1 MKKPVDTGPMKSI
14 AKAFHEPAG
23 IFFHG
28 AALAYGVGGYALGL
42 YGLFSGNGWVNAGAT
57 LLLGH
62 AMAICAYMIHE
73 CGHNTVF
80 RSNEANARLGRF
92 LNWICGSSY
101 GTFEDIR
108 YKHFRHH
115 MDNDDSVWFMCEEF
129 FERHPRLVGWVKL
142 LEWFYIPAH
151 DLVMH
156 FITMFTAFIIPRRR
170 DQMVRNLVVI
180 AVRGAVFFA
189 VLLYQPRAAMLY
201 LVAYMIMMH
210 ILRVKD
216 SVQHDYGSNPTL
228 FEEDAPSRF
237 GGRKTEQ
244 AHTFSNPECLKYD
257 WPNYVTLCFG
267 YHNAHHQRPT
277 VPWYRLPA
285 YHREQFGTDPGL
297 AIPFFTQL
305 RMYHAYRVN
314 RVMQSGGPL
323 DDLPEAWER
332 EYLRRARAGQVY
344 GGNAVSFLNSF

>member
-1 MKKPVDTGPMKSI
+1 MNALSKY
-14 AKAFHEPAG
+14 FHEPQG
-23 IFFHG
+23 LLFHG
-28 AALAYGVGGYALGL
+28 AALFYGLGGYVAGL
-42 YGLFSGNGWVNAGAT
+42 YGLFSSNPWVNAGAT

-80 RSNEANARLGRF
+80 RSNDHNAGLGRF
-92 LNWICGSSY
+92 LNWICGTSY

-115 MDNDDSVWFMCEEF
+115 MDNDDSVWFMYEEF
-129 FERHPRLVGWVKL
+129 LDRHPRLTELVKFF
-142 LEWFYIPAH
+142 EWFYIPAH
-151 DLVMH
+151 DLIMH
-156 FITMFTAFIIPRRR
+156 FITMFTAFIIPQRRS
-170 DQMVRNLVVI
+170 QLWRNIVVI
-180 AVRGAVFFA
+180 LVRGGVFFT
-189 VLLYQPRAAMLY
+189 VLYFYPKAALLY

-210 ILRVKD
+210 ILRFKD
-216 SVQHDYGSNPTL
+216 SVQHDYGSNPIL

-267 YHNAHHQRPT
+267 YHNAHHKRPT

-285 YHREQFGTDPGL
+285 YHRENFGSDPGL
-297 AIPFFTQL
+297 VIPFLTQL
-305 RMYHAYRVN
+305 RMYHAYRVI
-314 RVMQSGGPL
+314 RVTQSGGPL
-323 DDLPEAWER
+323 DDLPEAWEE
-332 EYLRRARAGQVY
+332 EYLKRARAGQIY